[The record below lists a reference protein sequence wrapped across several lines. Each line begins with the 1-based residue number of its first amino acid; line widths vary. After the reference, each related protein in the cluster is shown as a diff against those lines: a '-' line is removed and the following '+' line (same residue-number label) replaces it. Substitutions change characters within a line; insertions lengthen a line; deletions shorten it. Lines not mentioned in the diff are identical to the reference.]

1 MLAGQGQAPRWQ
13 EAMALDGRQAAAA
26 AAPAPP
32 QYQSGELAVSI
43 STMTARE
50 LALGAGGKCE
60 RRSLGAWN
68 VGCIPVVA
76 CGRLVHPC
84 KDPNASRTPV
94 SNNHRA
100 CSWHCIAVGSLL
112 PCLLPTQHTQALG
125 LVLCVPSPSPL
136 LTGEGSQAKLLDS

>member
-60 RRSLGAWN
+60 RRSLSLERG
-68 VGCIPVVA
+68 
-76 CGRLVHPC
+76 VHPGC
-84 KDPNASRTPV
+84 CV
-94 SNNHRA
+94 WEA
-100 CSWHCIAVGSLL
+100 CPSLQGPECITHA
-112 PCLLPTQHTQALG
+112 C
-125 LVLCVPSPSPL
+125 
-136 LTGEGSQAKLLDS
+136 